1 MYDASEQLQSLYIAD
16 FEMTR
21 LKEIRETSLLKGYL
35 KLEQYVPKELM
46 FVSQQGLKI
55 IVFPSL
61 FGRYLNCFS
70 HLLHLGR
77 RGFGM

>member
-46 FVSQQGLKI
+46 FVAQQGLKI
-55 IVFPSL
+55 IVFP
-61 FGRYLNCFS
+61 RI
-70 HLLHLGR
+70 
-77 RGFGM
+77 